1 MSLRPEV
8 VADLEKVKHL
18 AYRYI
23 DGWAE
28 YDDDEGPRGSSK
40 GGDRLRRDLALFKGL
55 KEVMLDCG
63 ENYGDED
70 EPGQTVFEDYE
81 KSPQQESDAKA
92 EVEVEEA
99 EDWAF
104 NRKLSEHKWTV
115 IQRERAARV
124 LSKCR
129 TKNLTPEEKER
140 GIIEVELVIVKRIPN
155 GPKYAN
161 ATRNPYREFPKS
173 LNVEFSHLTI

>member
-1 MSLRPEV
+1 M
-8 VADLEKVKHL
+8 ADLEKVKHL

-92 EVEVEEA
+92 EVEVEEV

-104 NRKLSEHKWTV
+104 NRKLSEHKWTF
-115 IQRERAARV
+115 IRRERAARV
-124 LSKCR
+124 LPEFR
-129 TKNLTPEEKER
+129 TKNLPPEEKER
-140 GIIEVELVIVKRIPN
+140 GITEVKLVIAKRTPN
-155 GPKYAN
+155 VPKYVN

-173 LNVEFSHLTI
+173 LNVEFSHLTISFTVYLD